1 MDNRRRFINCDRDIK
16 GAEVSDV
23 KIAYDRSDIRN
34 ILRAFKQ
41 MDDQATDEARTQS
54 AALAYFASEEIK
66 QAASGRTKGT
76 KAAQRIADG
85 VSISKSSKIGEF
97 SYGFARQKFSG
108 GATTQTLW
116 GGYEFGSNN
125 FKQFP
130 TYSGR
135 QGRGSRGW
143 FIYPTLRRIQPEL
156 INKWEAAF
164 NRILK
169 EWV

>member
-1 MDNRRRFINCDRDIK
+1 VANETIAYSQKDLRDIK
-16 GAEVSDV
+16 
-23 KIAYDRSDIRN
+23 K
-34 ILRAFKQ
+34 AFKL
-41 MDDQATDEARTQS
+41 MDEEATTQVAIQS
-54 AALAYFASEEIK
+54 VALANFAAEEIK
-66 QAASGRTKGT
+66 TAARTRTKSGKVSQRVAEGVSVSKSTKTQAAKLGT
-76 KAAQRIADG
+76 
-85 VSISKSSKIGEF
+85 F

-116 GGYEFGSNN
+116 GGVEFGSNK

-156 INKWEAAF
+156 IDKWEASF
-164 NRILK
+164 DSIIK

>member
-1 MDNRRRFINCDRDIK
+1 MASETIAYNRQDLRDILK
-16 GAEVSDV
+16 
-23 KIAYDRSDIRN
+23 
-34 ILRAFKQ
+34 AFKA
-41 MDDQATDEARTQS
+41 MDDQATEEARNQS

-66 QAASGRTKGT
+66 ATAATRTKSG
-76 KAAQRIADG
+76 KAVARVAEG

-116 GGYEFGSNN
+116 GGLEFGSNK

-130 TYSGR
+130 AYSGR

-156 INKWEAAF
+156 INKWEESF
-164 NRILK
+164 NRIIK
-169 EWV
+169 EWG

>member
-1 MDNRRRFINCDRDIK
+1 MAR
-16 GAEVSDV
+16 ES
-23 KIAYDRSDIRN
+23 IAYDKSD
-34 ILRAFKQ
+34 LRDVYKAFKL
-41 MDDQATDEARTQS
+41 MDDQAVDEARRQS

-66 QAASGRTKGT
+66 QAASQRTKSG
-76 KAAQRIADG
+76 KVAQRVADG
-85 VSISKSSKIGEF
+85 VSIKKSSKIGEF

-116 GGYEFGSNN
+116 GGVEFGSNR

-130 TYSGR
+130 SFSGR
-135 QGRGSRGW
+135 SGRGSRGW
-143 FIYPTLRRIQPEL
+143 FIYPTLRKIQPEL
-156 INKWEAAF
+156 INKWQESF

>member
-1 MDNRRRFINCDRDIK
+1 MASETIAYSKSDLRDIYK
-16 GAEVSDV
+16 
-23 KIAYDRSDIRN
+23 
-34 ILRAFKQ
+34 AFKL
-41 MDDQATDEARTQS
+41 MDDQATEEARTQS

-66 QAASGRTKGT
+66 QAAAQRTKSG
-76 KAAQRIADG
+76 KVAQRVADG
-85 VSISKSSKIGEF
+85 VSIKKSSKIGEF

-116 GGYEFGSNN
+116 GGVEFGSNK

-135 QGRGSRGW
+135 SGRGSRGW

-156 INKWEAAF
+156 IEKWEQSF
-164 NRILK
+164 NRIIK

>member
-1 MDNRRRFINCDRDIK
+1 MASETIAYNKKDLRDIYK
-16 GAEVSDV
+16 
-23 KIAYDRSDIRN
+23 
-34 ILRAFKQ
+34 AFKL
-41 MDDQATDEARTQS
+41 MDDQATDEARRQS

-66 QAASGRTKGT
+66 QAARGRTKAG
-76 KAAQRIADG
+76 AVSQRVADG
-85 VSISKSSKIGEF
+85 VSIKKSSKIGEF

-116 GGYEFGSNN
+116 GGLEFGSNK

-156 INKWEAAF
+156 INKWEESF
-164 NRILK
+164 TRIIK

>member
-1 MDNRRRFINCDRDIK
+1 MAN
-16 GAEVSDV
+16 ET
-23 KIAYDRSDIRN
+23 IAYDKKDLRDIYK
-34 ILRAFKQ
+34 AFKL
-41 MDDQATDEARTQS
+41 MDEQATDEARRQS

-66 QAASGRTKGT
+66 SAAATRTKSG
-76 KAAQRIADG
+76 KVAQRVADG
-85 VSISKSSKIGEF
+85 VSIKKSSKIGEF

-116 GGYEFGSNN
+116 GGVEFGSNK

-156 INKWEAAF
+156 INKWEESF
-164 NRILK
+164 SRIIK